1 MTLVQASIA
10 NNGKTVIILADRLL
24 TRSFGDD
31 FPSYEFE
38 GNSPKI
44 ISRGDVGIGFAG
56 SALYA
61 DMATSQLSPSISD
74 FDEIVDNISRL
85 IVTTHPPPTAKFI
98 INEIISHIAM
108 VANKTFRL
116 MDGKHNAHTHSR

>member
-44 ISRGDVGIGFAG
+44 VSRGDVGTGFAG
-56 SALYA
+56 SAV
-61 DMATSQLSPSISD
+61 IC
-74 FDEIVDNISRL
+74 
-85 IVTTHPPPTAKFI
+85 
-98 INEIISHIAM
+98 
-108 VANKTFRL
+108 
-116 MDGKHNAHTHSR
+116 